1 MAVEPRSPIV
11 KAKVAFDVIFQRYGV
26 PVRFFCLSG
35 LFFSFFF
42 LFFLLN
48 LALVCAFDACV
59 CARWRLTAK
68 EREWLNGVDKF
79 LEEETGYIDIQ
90 ATKPQTIGYAL
101 HDSPSTI
108 L

>member
-1 MAVEPRSPIV
+1 
-11 KAKVAFDVIFQRYGV
+11 
-26 PVRFFCLSG
+26 
-35 LFFSFFF
+35 
-42 LFFLLN
+42 
-48 LALVCAFDACV
+48 
-59 CARWRLTAK
+59 LTAK

-108 L
+108 FSAPAQEAPSVINYSHS

>member
-35 LFFSFFF
+35 LF
-42 LFFLLN
+42 LLN
-48 LALVCAFDACV
+48 VALGCAFDACV